1 MWDCK
6 LESCILLFIKTG
18 EVYTKGWSA
27 VYNQRLN
34 KQEKTK
40 HKLAASIKECMKTT
54 SLDRITVAD
63 IVGGCGMSRQ
73 TFYRKFRDKYDL
85 INWYFDEL
93 LLQYFAEIGKG
104 EAIKEGLEQK
114 FTFMLEEKNFYIQ
127 AFKHEG
133 QNSLKEH
140 DLKLILW
147 YYRKLIEEKTG
158 QELTEEMDFML
169 HFFCCGCVYMTA
181 KWVMEGMK
189 DLPEQLAERLA
200 ASMPVEL
207 AGLFESIRFL

>member
-1 MWDCK
+1 M
-6 LESCILLFIKTG
+6 
-18 EVYTKGWSA
+18 
-27 VYNQRLN
+27 YNQGMN

-40 HKLAASIKECMKTT
+40 HKLAASIIECMKTT

-63 IVGGCGMSRQ
+63 IVDGCGMSRQ
-73 TFYRKFRDKYDL
+73 TFYRNFRDKYDL
-85 INWYFDEL
+85 VNWYFDEL
-93 LLQYFAEIGKG
+93 LLQYFDKIGKG
-104 EAIKEGLEQK
+104 EAIKESLGQK
-114 FTFMLEEKNFYIQ
+114 FVFMLEEKNFYLQ

-147 YYRKLIEEKTG
+147 YYRKWIEEKTG
-158 QELTEEMDFML
+158 QELAEEMEFML

-181 KWVMEGMK
+181 KWVADGMK
-189 DLPEQLAERLA
+189 GSPEQLAERLA

>member
-1 MWDCK
+1 MN
-6 LESCILLFIKTG
+6 
-18 EVYTKGWSA
+18 
-27 VYNQRLN
+27 NQGIN

-40 HKLAASIKECMKTT
+40 RKLAASIKECMRTT

-63 IVGGCGMSRQ
+63 IVDGCGMSRQ
-73 TFYRKFRDKYDL
+73 TFYRNFRDKYDL
-85 INWYFDEL
+85 VNWYFDEL
-93 LLQYFAEIGKG
+93 LLQYFDKIGKG
-104 EAIKEGLEQK
+104 EGIRESLNQK
-114 FTFMLEEKNFYIQ
+114 FEFMMEEKNFYLQ

-147 YYRKLIEEKTG
+147 YYRKGIKEKTG
-158 QELTEEMDFML
+158 RELSEEMDFML

-181 KWVMEGMK
+181 KWVLDGMK
-189 DLPEQLAERLA
+189 DSPRQLAERLT
-200 ASMPVEL
+200 ASMPAEL